1 MEQVG
6 YKVILTSEE
15 VYVDSWEEGYG
26 PTKTNVYRQVFKEVE
41 DCPTLDGAVRWRH
54 KNEKFDGQF
63 IIIPYY

>member
-26 PTKTNVYRQVFKEVE
+26 PTKTSVYRQVFKEVE
-41 DCPTLDGAVRWRH
+41 DFPTLEGAMGWRST
-54 KNEKFDGQF
+54 NEKFEGQF
-63 IIIPYY
+63 IIVPYY